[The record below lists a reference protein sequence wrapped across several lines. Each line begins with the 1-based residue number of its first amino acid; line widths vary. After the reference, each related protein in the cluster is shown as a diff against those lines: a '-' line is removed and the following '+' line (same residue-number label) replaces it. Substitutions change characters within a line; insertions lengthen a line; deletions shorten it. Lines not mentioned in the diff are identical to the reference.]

1 MLHIRLI
8 TPPDV
13 TDRLVAALSSKANI
27 VNVVVA
33 PGTALS
39 PKGDAVQFEIR
50 ESSANLAFEQFHE
63 FGIDRRGTISV
74 EHVDATIPDPRG
86 PHGPSNSDQHEIAP
100 VWRLVEFQI
109 RQGAVC
115 PPSFYILLV
124 IAGLI
129 AAVGILT
136 NSQIL
141 VVGAMVVG
149 PEYGPIIGAAL
160 GINNRERPLIRQ
172 CLFALIVGF
181 LAAVLLSLIFSLC
194 IRWTGKAP
202 PAYLLGIRPVS
213 SLIDKPNLFSLVV
226 AVAAGIVGVVSL
238 TEARASTLIGV
249 FISVTTIPAAA
260 DIGLSSAFGQW
271 SEAWG
276 SAVQLLLNV
285 TVLIAVGSI
294 ALKVQGRIW
303 RAAGRSPV
311 ISPGGDGID

>member
-1 MLHIRLI
+1 
-8 TPPDV
+8 V
-13 TDRLVAALSSKANI
+13 TALSTKADIINL
-27 VNVVVA
+27 VVA
-33 PGTALS
+33 PGTALA
-39 PKGDAVQFEIR
+39 PKGDAVQFEVG
-50 ESSANLAFEQFHE
+50 ESSANLAFDQFRE
-63 FGIDRRGTISV
+63 LGIDYGGSISV

-109 RQGAVC
+109 RAGAVC

-160 GINNRERPLIRQ
+160 GINNREGPLIRQ
-172 CLFALIVGF
+172 CLTALSFGF
-181 LAAVLLSLIFSLC
+181 SAAILLSLVFSLC
-194 IRWTGKAP
+194 IRWTAKAP

-260 DIGLSSAFGQW
+260 DIGLSVAFGQW

-285 TVLIAVGSI
+285 TVLIAVGSV

-303 RAAGRSPV
+303 RAGGRRVPL
-311 ISPGGDGID
+311 PPAR

>member
-1 MLHIRLI
+1 VLHVRLI
-8 TPPDV
+8 SPPDITV
-13 TDRLVAALSSKANI
+13 RLVDALSTHVEI
-27 VNVVVA
+27 VNLVVA
-33 PGTALS
+33 PGTALI
-39 PKGDAVQFEIR
+39 PKGDAVAFEVP
-50 ESSANLAFEQFHE
+50 EDNANLAFDLLQQFAL
-63 FGIDRRGTISV
+63 DGTGSISI
-74 EHVDATIPDPRG
+74 EHLDASIPDPRG
-86 PHGPSNSDQHEIAP
+86 PDGIANSQQEISP

-109 RQGAVC
+109 RAGADC
-115 PPSFYILLV
+115 PPSFYILLA

-129 AAVGILT
+129 ATVGILT

-149 PEYGPIIGAAL
+149 PEYGPIIGTAF
-160 GINNRERPLIRQ
+160 GINSREGSLITR
-172 CLFALIVGF
+172 CLLALLVGF
-181 LAAVLLSLIFSLC
+181 VAAILVSLIFGLC

-202 PAYLLGIRPVS
+202 TAYLVGIRPVS
-213 SLIDKPNLFSLVV
+213 NLIDKPNLFSLVV

-260 DIGLSSAFGQW
+260 DIGLSSAFGFW

-294 ALKVQGRIW
+294 ALNVQRRIW
-303 RAAGRSPV
+303 RARAATIPPSLGR
-311 ISPGGDGID
+311 